1 MADDDATMLQR
12 QSASDLLRRMSHRKA
27 FADAF
32 AQVRLARQLEAAV
45 HTSPALGQLLSPDR
59 IVAPA
64 PDLGGSGVAPQFPTN
79 RRRRSAKRRPNI
91 VLRFTACM
99 QAVNLNALLKAEL
112 AITLSHRHNTL
123 AGVALVS

>member
-32 AQVRLARQLEAAV
+32 AQVRLARQLEAAI

-59 IVAPA
+59 IVAA
-64 PDLGGSGVAPQFPTN
+64 LPDLGAPGVAPQLPTD
-79 RRRRSAKRRPNI
+79 RRRHPVKRRCNL
-91 VLRFTACM
+91 VLRSTGCM
-99 QAVNLNALLKAEL
+99 
-112 AITLSHRHNTL
+112 
-123 AGVALVS
+123 